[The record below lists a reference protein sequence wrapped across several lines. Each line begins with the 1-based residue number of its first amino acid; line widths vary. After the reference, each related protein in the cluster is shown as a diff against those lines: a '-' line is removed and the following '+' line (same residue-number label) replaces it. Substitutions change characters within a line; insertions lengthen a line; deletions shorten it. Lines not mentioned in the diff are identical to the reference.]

1 MTLNLKAAWLMTRHA
16 SEVMPA
22 GGAIVNITSVAAR
35 RAGTIYGLG
44 KAALESM
51 TTGASYLLAERG
63 IRINA
68 VELGAL
74 WTAGVAE
81 NLPPAAP
88 SPAGR
93 WWRSRPRAIAG
104 TPRLPVLFL
113 ASDQARWIS
122 GQVLA
127 VDGGGAPRAP
137 YPGSRDRSQVVTG
150 RVALITGCGKPDGG
164 GQAIARA
171 LAADGA
177 AVVVTDRKPSG
188 VLNRRQEIVGSEQP
202 DSWSGLET
210 LVAEIVTV
218 GGTAMSVLGDIGNEN
233 DVQAMVNAA
242 LARYDRLDILVNN
255 AAAPQGLDRD
265 VIDEIPVNVFD
276 DVIRINLRGTWLMCR
291 AAVPA
296 MRRRRWGRIINIS
309 SMAGVIAA
317 PRSTPYSASK
327 AGIIGLTRALSMD
340 VAAYGVTVNAICP
353 GALDTSRSVLSL
365 DPDLDVRA
373 EMEQRGRRLPVGRVG
388 RPERRAAA
396 VRYLS
401 PVTAPSS

>member
-1 MTLNLKAAWLMTRHA
+1 VR
-16 SEVMPA
+16 
-22 GGAIVNITSVAAR
+22 
-35 RAGTIYGLG
+35 
-44 KAALESM
+44 
-51 TTGASYLLAERG
+51 
-63 IRINA
+63 
-68 VELGAL
+68 
-74 WTAGVAE
+74 
-81 NLPPAAP
+81 
-88 SPAGR
+88 
-93 WWRSRPRAIAG
+93 
-104 TPRLPVLFL
+104 
-113 ASDQARWIS
+113 
-122 GQVLA
+122 
-127 VDGGGAPRAP
+127 
-137 YPGSRDRSQVVTG
+137 G

-177 AVVVTDRKPSG
+177 AVVVTDRNPTG
-188 VLNRRQEIVGSEQP
+188 VLNRRQEIVGSERP
-202 DSWSGLET
+202 ASWSGLET
-210 LVAEIVTV
+210 LVAEIEAA
-218 GGTAMSVLGDIGNEN
+218 GGTAMSVLGDIGDEN
-233 DVQAMVNAA
+233 DVQAMVDAA
-242 LARYDRLDILVNN
+242 LARHDRLDILVNN

-265 VIDEIPVNVFD
+265 VIDEIPVDVFD

-291 AAVPA
+291 AAIPA

-388 RPERRAAA
+388 RPDDVAAA
-396 VRYLS
+396 VRYFAGDGAEF
-401 PVTAPSS
+401 VTGQMLVLDGGGPAPFPMPRPDEEAV